1 MGVSY
6 YRICEKSEEKNK
18 DLSLRPQAREFF
30 PPEYLLYDEYDSM
43 YDISQFLSKE
53 EFYNIYQANNGNLNE
68 IEKIIGTCRSNYVKK
83 KKKK

>member
-30 PPEYLLYDEYDSM
+30 PPEYLLLMMNTIVY
-43 YDISQFLSKE
+43 
-53 EFYNIYQANNGNLNE
+53 
-68 IEKIIGTCRSNYVKK
+68 II
-83 KKKK
+83 